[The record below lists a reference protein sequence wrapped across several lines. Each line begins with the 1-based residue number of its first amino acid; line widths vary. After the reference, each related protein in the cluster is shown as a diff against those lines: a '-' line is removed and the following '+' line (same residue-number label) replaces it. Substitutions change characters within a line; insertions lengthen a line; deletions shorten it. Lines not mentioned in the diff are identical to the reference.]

1 MRKINY
7 QALREIAKQ
16 ATQGEWVAFISPG
29 KHGTY
34 AVHTPGDNH
43 HGDIVDCPGFDEQK
57 NAENNARYIAAFNP
71 EVVQAL
77 LDERERNQQYIKRRD
92 QENEEIALTVGK
104 LRVELE
110 ETKSKLNEQRKYY
123 EGVISDGSKRIAELE
138 AREIKPEDELSNIVL
153 FPVKEDDPRNQV
165 NFLYEPSERPY
176 CHHASVRVDEKE
188 RQVRCKIC
196 GAVVE
201 PFDWMLSVA
210 KRETRLADDVK
221 LLRQEEQE
229 RRKNIEKLI
238 QIERN
243 AKARIRRVT
252 KSRTE

>member
-1 MRKINY
+1 MKLAIRL
-7 QALREIAKQ
+7 QLPL
-16 ATQGEWVAFISPG
+16 AFAS
-29 KHGTY
+29 K
-34 AVHTPGDNH
+34 
-43 HGDIVDCPGFDEQK
+43 
-57 NAENNARYIAAFNP
+57 
-71 EVVQAL
+71 
-77 LDERERNQQYIKRRD
+77 ERSMEIKRYC
-92 QENEEIALTVGK
+92 LTH
-104 LRVELE
+104 
-110 ETKSKLNEQRKYY
+110 
-123 EGVISDGSKRIAELE
+123 
-138 AREIKPEDELSNIVL
+138 PEDELSNIVL

-210 KRETRLADDVK
+210 KRETRLADDVR
-221 LLRQEEQE
+221 LLRQEERE

-243 AKARIRRVT
+243 AKARIRRAT

>member
-1 MRKINY
+1 M
-7 QALREIAKQ
+7 
-16 ATQGEWVAFISPG
+16 
-29 KHGTY
+29 
-34 AVHTPGDNH
+34 
-43 HGDIVDCPGFDEQK
+43 
-57 NAENNARYIAAFNP
+57 
-71 EVVQAL
+71 
-77 LDERERNQQYIKRRD
+77 
-92 QENEEIALTVGK
+92 
-104 LRVELE
+104 
-110 ETKSKLNEQRKYY
+110 
-123 EGVISDGSKRIAELE
+123 
-138 AREIKPEDELSNIVL
+138 EIKPEDELSNIVL

-201 PFDWMLSVA
+201 PFDWMFSVA

-221 LLRQEEQE
+221 LLRLEEQE
-229 RRKNIEKLI
+229 RRKNIGKLI

-243 AKARIRRVT
+243 AKARIRRAT

>member
-1 MRKINY
+1 MKLAIRL
-7 QALREIAKQ
+7 QLPL
-16 ATQGEWVAFISPG
+16 AFAS
-29 KHGTY
+29 K
-34 AVHTPGDNH
+34 
-43 HGDIVDCPGFDEQK
+43 
-57 NAENNARYIAAFNP
+57 
-71 EVVQAL
+71 
-77 LDERERNQQYIKRRD
+77 ER
-92 QENEEIALTVGK
+92 
-104 LRVELE
+104 
-110 ETKSKLNEQRKYY
+110 SM
-123 EGVISDGSKRIAELE
+123 
-138 AREIKPEDELSNIVL
+138 EIKPEDELSNIVL

-221 LLRQEEQE
+221 LLRRGTGKAE
-229 RRKNIEKLI
+229 NIEKLI

>member
-1 MRKINY
+1 M
-7 QALREIAKQ
+7 
-16 ATQGEWVAFISPG
+16 
-29 KHGTY
+29 
-34 AVHTPGDNH
+34 
-43 HGDIVDCPGFDEQK
+43 
-57 NAENNARYIAAFNP
+57 
-71 EVVQAL
+71 
-77 LDERERNQQYIKRRD
+77 
-92 QENEEIALTVGK
+92 
-104 LRVELE
+104 
-110 ETKSKLNEQRKYY
+110 
-123 EGVISDGSKRIAELE
+123 
-138 AREIKPEDELSNIVL
+138 EIKPEDELSNIVL

-229 RRKNIEKLI
+229 RRKNITSGQENSLSRFLKLLAMRMR
-238 QIERN
+238 QKMN
-243 AKARIRRVT
+243 
-252 KSRTE
+252 

>member
-1 MRKINY
+1 M
-7 QALREIAKQ
+7 
-16 ATQGEWVAFISPG
+16 
-29 KHGTY
+29 
-34 AVHTPGDNH
+34 
-43 HGDIVDCPGFDEQK
+43 
-57 NAENNARYIAAFNP
+57 
-71 EVVQAL
+71 AL
-77 LDERERNQQYIKRRD
+77 LDE
-92 QENEEIALTVGK
+92 
-104 LRVELE
+104 
-110 ETKSKLNEQRKYY
+110 
-123 EGVISDGSKRIAELE
+123 LE
-138 AREIKPEDELSNIVL
+138 ARDKRI

-165 NFLYEPSERPY
+165 NFLYKPSEKPY

-221 LLRQEEQE
+221 QLRQEERE

-243 AKARIRRVT
+243 VKARIRRAT
-252 KSRTE
+252 KLIPE

>member
-1 MRKINY
+1 MSEISY
-7 QALREIAKQ
+7 QASITAGIRIKGEVHGNKTRRWVKQ
-16 ATQGEWVAFISPG
+16 YRFISG
-29 KHGTY
+29 
-34 AVHTPGDNH
+34 
-43 HGDIVDCPGFDEQK
+43 
-57 NAENNARYIAAFNP
+57 
-71 EVVQAL
+71 
-77 LDERERNQQYIKRRD
+77 
-92 QENEEIALTVGK
+92 
-104 LRVELE
+104 
-110 ETKSKLNEQRKYY
+110 
-123 EGVISDGSKRIAELE
+123 
-138 AREIKPEDELSNIVL
+138 
-153 FPVKEDDPRNQV
+153 KEDDPRNQV

-210 KRETRLADDVK
+210 KRETRLADDVR

>member
-1 MRKINY
+1 M
-7 QALREIAKQ
+7 
-16 ATQGEWVAFISPG
+16 
-29 KHGTY
+29 
-34 AVHTPGDNH
+34 
-43 HGDIVDCPGFDEQK
+43 
-57 NAENNARYIAAFNP
+57 
-71 EVVQAL
+71 
-77 LDERERNQQYIKRRD
+77 
-92 QENEEIALTVGK
+92 
-104 LRVELE
+104 
-110 ETKSKLNEQRKYY
+110 
-123 EGVISDGSKRIAELE
+123 
-138 AREIKPEDELSNIVL
+138 EIKPEDEFSNIVL

-176 CHHASVRVDEKE
+176 CHHTSVRVDEKE

-201 PFDWMLSVA
+201 PLDWMLSVA
-210 KRETRLADDVK
+210 KRETRLADDVR

-252 KSRTE
+252 KSRT

>member
-1 MRKINY
+1 M
-7 QALREIAKQ
+7 
-16 ATQGEWVAFISPG
+16 
-29 KHGTY
+29 
-34 AVHTPGDNH
+34 
-43 HGDIVDCPGFDEQK
+43 
-57 NAENNARYIAAFNP
+57 
-71 EVVQAL
+71 
-77 LDERERNQQYIKRRD
+77 
-92 QENEEIALTVGK
+92 
-104 LRVELE
+104 
-110 ETKSKLNEQRKYY
+110 
-123 EGVISDGSKRIAELE
+123 
-138 AREIKPEDELSNIVL
+138 EIKPEDELSNIVL

-210 KRETRLADDVK
+210 KRETRLADDVR
-221 LLRQEEQE
+221 LLRQEERE

-243 AKARIRRVT
+243 AKARISFRCY
-252 KSRTE
+252 SRYARLDNQGQTRQWPGRIVSGTGRHKIAHPQRQRIQYGFGDENHIVV

>member
-1 MRKINY
+1 MSKINY
-7 QALREIAKQ
+7 QALRLAAEKAGEDKWQAKKINGDFFVIRHGSYTRQHGYTSYQPIAEIDCKPVRDFVAKANP
-16 ATQGEWVAFISPG
+16 ATVLE
-29 KHGTY
+29 
-34 AVHTPGDNH
+34 
-43 HGDIVDCPGFDEQK
+43 
-57 NAENNARYIAAFNP
+57 
-71 EVVQAL
+71 L
-77 LDERERNQQYIKRRD
+77 LDE
-92 QENEEIALTVGK
+92 
-104 LRVELE
+104 LE
-110 ETKSKLNEQRKYY
+110 AAK
-123 EGVISDGSKRIAELE
+123 KRIAELE
-138 AREIKPEDELSNIVL
+138 AREILLPERSSMLHRTDFHDDYQTVMAYKVSEVIAAIRALAFASKERSMEIKPEDELSNIVL

-210 KRETRLADDVK
+210 KRETRLADDVRI
-221 LLRQEEQE
+221 LRQEERE
-229 RRKNIEKLI
+229 RRRNIEKLI

-243 AKARIRRVT
+243 VKARIRRVT

>member
-1 MRKINY
+1 MS
-7 QALREIAKQ
+7 ALARLLARVNQNGKFRYCMP
-16 ATQGEWVAFISPG
+16 GENLPVKPKVASVTENDG
-29 KHGTY
+29 K
-34 AVHTPGDNH
+34 
-43 HGDIVDCPGFDEQK
+43 
-57 NAENNARYIAAFNP
+57 AFP
-71 EVVQAL
+71 Q
-77 LDERERNQQYIKRRD
+77 
-92 QENEEIALTVGK
+92 
-104 LRVELE
+104 
-110 ETKSKLNEQRKYY
+110 
-123 EGVISDGSKRIAELE
+123 
-138 AREIKPEDELSNIVL
+138 P
-153 FPVKEDDPRNQV
+153 KEDDPRDQV

-210 KRETRLADDVK
+210 KRETRLADDVR

-243 AKARIRRVT
+243 AKARIRRAT

>member
-1 MRKINY
+1 M
-7 QALREIAKQ
+7 
-16 ATQGEWVAFISPG
+16 
-29 KHGTY
+29 
-34 AVHTPGDNH
+34 
-43 HGDIVDCPGFDEQK
+43 
-57 NAENNARYIAAFNP
+57 
-71 EVVQAL
+71 
-77 LDERERNQQYIKRRD
+77 
-92 QENEEIALTVGK
+92 
-104 LRVELE
+104 
-110 ETKSKLNEQRKYY
+110 
-123 EGVISDGSKRIAELE
+123 
-138 AREIKPEDELSNIVL
+138 EIKPEDELSNIVYFRIKRMTL
-153 FPVKEDDPRNQV
+153 VIRF

-210 KRETRLADDVK
+210 KRETRLADDVR
-221 LLRQEEQE
+221 LLRQEERE

-243 AKARIRRVT
+243 AKARIRRAT

>member
-1 MRKINY
+1 METPRCVAIELLIRY
-7 QALREIAKQ
+7 EIDMDDLLN
-16 ATQGEWVAFISPG
+16 TLN
-29 KHGTY
+29 
-34 AVHTPGDNH
+34 HT
-43 HGDIVDCPGFDEQK
+43 
-57 NAENNARYIAAFNP
+57 
-71 EVVQAL
+71 
-77 LDERERNQQYIKRRD
+77 
-92 QENEEIALTVGK
+92 
-104 LRVELE
+104 
-110 ETKSKLNEQRKYY
+110 
-123 EGVISDGSKRIAELE
+123 
-138 AREIKPEDELSNIVL
+138 DELSNIVL

-243 AKARIRRVT
+243 AKARISRVT

>member
-1 MRKINY
+1 M
-7 QALREIAKQ
+7 
-16 ATQGEWVAFISPG
+16 
-29 KHGTY
+29 
-34 AVHTPGDNH
+34 
-43 HGDIVDCPGFDEQK
+43 
-57 NAENNARYIAAFNP
+57 
-71 EVVQAL
+71 
-77 LDERERNQQYIKRRD
+77 
-92 QENEEIALTVGK
+92 
-104 LRVELE
+104 
-110 ETKSKLNEQRKYY
+110 
-123 EGVISDGSKRIAELE
+123 
-138 AREIKPEDELSNIVL
+138 EIKPEDELSNIVL

-165 NFLYEPSERPY
+165 NFLYEPSERAY

-210 KRETRLADDVK
+210 KRETR
-221 LLRQEEQE
+221 QE

-243 AKARIRRVT
+243 AKARIRRAT

>member
-1 MRKINY
+1 MEIN
-7 QALREIAKQ
+7 
-16 ATQGEWVAFISPG
+16 
-29 KHGTY
+29 
-34 AVHTPGDNH
+34 
-43 HGDIVDCPGFDEQK
+43 
-57 NAENNARYIAAFNP
+57 
-71 EVVQAL
+71 
-77 LDERERNQQYIKRRD
+77 
-92 QENEEIALTVGK
+92 
-104 LRVELE
+104 
-110 ETKSKLNEQRKYY
+110 
-123 EGVISDGSKRIAELE
+123 
-138 AREIKPEDELSNIVL
+138 PEDELSNIVL

-201 PFDWMLSVA
+201 PFDWML
-210 KRETRLADDVK
+210 RETRLADDVK

-243 AKARIRRVT
+243 AKARIRRAT

>member
-1 MRKINY
+1 MTTITREQVLKIIEAAEEVIS
-7 QALREIAKQ
+7 ALAGTNED
-16 ATQGEWVAFISPG
+16 VHPG
-29 KHGTY
+29 SDNMLRLWDDLNDRY
-34 AVHTPGDNH
+34 AP
-43 HGDIVDCPGFDEQK
+43 
-57 NAENNARYIAAFNP
+57 P
-71 EVVQAL
+71 EVV
-77 LDERERNQQYIKRRD
+77 REL
-92 QENEEIALTVGK
+92 A
-104 LRVELE
+104 
-110 ETKSKLNEQRKYY
+110 
-123 EGVISDGSKRIAELE
+123 RIVLASLE
-138 AREIKPEDELSNIVL
+138 AEPMAFVSKERRMEIKSEDELSNIVL